1 MQCRLITLPLGVVAA
16 GILTFITFLISLPGA
31 VLSTNR
37 AFLKVTGFM
46 IAVTALLTLVIGIDI
61 WFSTLQTRANL
72 GVTWAQQNELSQSM
86 LQQKV
91 GHSIRT
97 RYEGDS
103 ADRS

>member
-1 MQCRLITLPLGVVAA
+1 MAA
-16 GILTFITFLISLPGA
+16 GVLTFITFLISLPGA

-37 AFLKVTGFM
+37 GFLKITGFM

-72 GVTWAQQNELSQSM
+72 GVTWAQQNELSQSL

-91 GHSIRT
+91 GHWISTTI
-97 RYEGDS
+97 EGN
-103 ADRS
+103 

>member
-1 MQCRLITLPLGVVAA
+1 MILSIGVVAA

-37 AFLKVTGFM
+37 VFLKITGFM

-72 GVTWAQQNELSQSM
+72 GVTWAQQNELSQSL

-91 GHSIRT
+91 ENSINT
-97 RYEGDS
+97 TVSGNS
-103 ADRS
+103 ADVS